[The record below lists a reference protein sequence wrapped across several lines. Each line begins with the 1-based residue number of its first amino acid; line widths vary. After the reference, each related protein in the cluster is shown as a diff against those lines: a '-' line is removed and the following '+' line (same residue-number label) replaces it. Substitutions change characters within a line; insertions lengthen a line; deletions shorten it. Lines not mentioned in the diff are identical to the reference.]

1 MALVLK
7 ESDSYSWPITYRQP
21 VSGGRREKQEFEAEF
36 KRLPQSRI
44 IEIQSMAQKLASGNA
59 DGGEISDVSIADE
72 VLIGWEGIVDGEGEP
87 VPFARR
93 TKEQLLELPMM
104 AACLIEAYFTSLV
117 EEKRGN

>member
-7 ESDSYSWPITYRQP
+7 DSDSYSWLITYRQP

-44 IEIQSMAQKLASGNA
+44 AEIQDLAQKRM
-59 DGGEISDVSIADE
+59 DGIEVEISDVSIADE
-72 VLIGWEGIVDGEGEP
+72 VVVGWQGIVDGEGEP
-87 VPFARR
+87 LPYTRR
-93 TKEQLLELPMM
+93 TKEQLLDLPMM
-104 AACLIEAYFTSLV
+104 AGTLIEAYFNSLV

>member
-7 ESDSYSWPITYRQP
+7 DSDSYSWPIVYRQP

-44 IEIQSMAQKLASGNA
+44 IEIQTLAKKLANGDAENA
-59 DGGEISDVSIADE
+59 EISDVSIADE
-72 VLIGWEGIVDGEGEP
+72 VLVGWEGIVDSEGEP
-87 VPFARR
+87 LPFTRR

-104 AACLIEAYFTSLV
+104 AGALIEAYFNSLV

>member
-7 ESDSYSWPITYRQP
+7 DSDSYSWPIVYRQP

-44 IEIQSMAQKLASGNA
+44 TEIQELVQQRI
-59 DGGEISDVSIADE
+59 DGAEIDISDVSIADE
-72 VLIGWEGIVDGEGEP
+72 VVVGWEGIVDGDGEP
-87 VPFARR
+87 IPYTRR

-104 AACLIEAYFTSLV
+104 AGTLIEAYFNSLV

>member
-44 IEIQSMAQKLASGNA
+44 IEIQSLATKLASNA
-59 DGGEISDVSIADE
+59 ADAGEISDVSIADE
-72 VLIGWEGIVDGEGEP
+72 VLVGWEGIVDGDGEP
-87 VPFARR
+87 VAFTRR
-93 TKEQLLELPMM
+93 AKEQLLELPMM

>member
-7 ESDSYSWPITYRQP
+7 DSDSYSWPIVYRLP

-44 IEIQSMAQKLASGNA
+44 IQIQSLAKKLASA
-59 DGGEISDVSIADE
+59 DADAVEISDVSIADE
-72 VLIGWEGIVDGEGEP
+72 VLVGWDGIIDSDGEP
-87 VPFARR
+87 IAFTRR
-93 TKEQLLELPMM
+93 TKDQLLELPMM

>member
-7 ESDSYSWPITYRQP
+7 DSDSYSWPIVYRQP

-44 IEIQSMAQKLASGNA
+44 TEIQELVQQRI
-59 DGGEISDVSIADE
+59 DGEEVDISDVSIADE
-72 VLIGWEGIVDGEGEP
+72 VVVGWEGIVDGDGEP
-87 VPFARR
+87 IPYTRR

-104 AACLIEAYFTSLV
+104 AGTLIEAFFNSLV

>member
-7 ESDSYSWPITYRQP
+7 DSDSYSWPITYRQP

-44 IEIQSMAQKLASGNA
+44 AEIQDLAQKRM
-59 DGGEISDVSIADE
+59 DGIEVEISDVSIADE
-72 VLIGWEGIVDGEGEP
+72 VVVGWQGIVDGEGEP
-87 VPFARR
+87 LPYTRR
-93 TKEQLLELPMM
+93 TKEQLLDLPMM
-104 AACLIEAYFTSLV
+104 AGTLIEAYFNSLV

>member
-44 IEIQSMAQKLASGNA
+44 AEIQELAQQRI
-59 DGGEISDVSIADE
+59 DGVESEISDVSVADE
-72 VLIGWEGIVDGEGEP
+72 ILVGWAGIVDGDGEP
-87 VPFARR
+87 LAFTRR

-104 AACLIEAYFTSLV
+104 AACLIEAYFNSLV